1 MKKKILWLLVCSL
14 LVSLATLSGCSNGA
28 IRWKEPVVES
38 AVREYLGKAEGDIF
52 PEDLAGITVIDIVG
66 DTCSINHTINVQMVS
81 ARTGDAILNVE
92 TGACRTSQGDSPST
106 LRTLADFAHFPD
118 LEDLHLSDM
127 SFSSLEGVDQLAK
140 SESLRGLYLTFNS
153 NLTSLKG
160 LGKLDQLTTLQL
172 IGLPVTDISE
182 LEKLTGLTTL
192 ELSDVPL
199 ESAEPLEELP
209 LEMFF
214 AYQAP
219 AIDWQPVTDIDTLT
233 RYDIRMLDGSSLDF
247 TAE

>member
-1 MKKKILWLLVCSL
+1 MKKKIAWLLVCSL
-14 LVSLATLSGCSNGA
+14 LVGLAALSGCSGGA

-38 AVREYLGKAEGDIF
+38 AVRDYLGKAEGDIF
-52 PEDLAGITVIDIVG
+52 PEDLAGITSIVLVG
-66 DTCSINHTINVQMVS
+66 DDCSINQPPDVQTVS

-118 LEDLHLSDM
+118 LEDLHLYDM
-127 SFSSLEGVDQLAK
+127 SFSSLEGMDQLAK
-140 SESLRGLYLTFNS
+140 SESLRGLHLCFNS

-160 LGKLDQLTTLQL
+160 LGKLDQLTTLRL
-172 IGLPVTDISE
+172 MGLPVTDISE
-182 LEKLTGLTTL
+182 LEKLTGLTML

-214 AYQAP
+214 AGQAP

-233 RYDIRMLDGSSLDF
+233 RYDIQMLDGSSLDF